1 MKNKALRTVLYM
13 FLMVIVCIWMVVLY
27 LVYVPLAMVRV
38 FVDKDGYM
46 DFVDCVGT
54 CVKTMVGWFRKSEK

>member
-54 CVKTMVGWFRKSEK
+54 CVKTMVGWFRKSAK

>member
-46 DFVDCVGT
+46 DFVDCVGS
-54 CVKTMVGWFRKSEK
+54 CVKTMVGWFRKSAK

>member
-1 MKNKALRTVLYM
+1 MKNKALKMVLDI
-13 FLMVIVCIWMVVLY
+13 FLLIIACAGMVVLY
-27 LVYVPLAMVRV
+27 LVYVPLALVRV

-54 CVKTMVGWFRKSEK
+54 CVKTMVGWFRKSAK